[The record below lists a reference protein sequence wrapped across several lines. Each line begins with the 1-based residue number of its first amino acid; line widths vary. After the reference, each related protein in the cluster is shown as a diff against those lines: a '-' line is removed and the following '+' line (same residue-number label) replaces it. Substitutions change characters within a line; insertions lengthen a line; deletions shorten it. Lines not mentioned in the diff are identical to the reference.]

1 VLDAKVDVEVDRL
14 HVKRIG
20 IENLVGYVYIVRV
33 DKIKHYLLPNWQSNP
48 SSSRHEIEVKFLLK
62 ESTWRTLCKRSMK
75 PLYVSG
81 V

>member
-62 ESTWRTLCKRSMK
+62 EGTWRTLCKRSMK